1 MASAKWKESLVAALA
16 WAAWAG
22 LAWGQ
27 AGPAP
32 TLPLGIGRDLL
43 TVREAGRPDQKCRIL
58 KAWKQSD
65 GTMALEVQCLETEE
79 HLTIVEMATAEGGLS
94 DSSKGM
100 KSRIYHWGQSV
111 TPPAGVPQ
119 PSTSPMRSPEN
130 EAIEKPEATSMSKA
144 SAPPPAPSVSATS

>member
-1 MASAKWKESLVAALA
+1 MASAKWKESLVAALT

-32 TLPLGIGRDLL
+32 TRPLGIGRDLL

-58 KAWKQSD
+58 KAWKQPD

-79 HLTIVEMATAEGGLS
+79 HLTLVEMGSAEAGPT
-94 DSSKGM
+94 DPTKG
-100 KSRIYHWGQSV
+100 
-111 TPPAGVPQ
+111 
-119 PSTSPMRSPEN
+119 
-130 EAIEKPEATSMSKA
+130 
-144 SAPPPAPSVSATS
+144 